1 MQRRRFLTKTATAAG
16 AGLATLG
23 APAFAQGTPSV
34 KWRMATSWP
43 KGLDTI
49 YGSAEE
55 LAKRVGQITD
65 GKFEIRVFA
74 GGEILPPAQTMDAVS
89 NGTVECNHTLSTYF
103 LGKNN
108 ALAFDTGLSYGL
120 NARQHNAWLM
130 YGGGLELVREVYK
143 KFNIINFTSGNVG
156 VQMGGWYRKE
166 IKSVEDLKGLKIRI
180 GGIGGMVLS
189 KLGSVPQQIPASDIY
204 SALEKGT
211 IDAAEWIGPYD
222 DLKLGLNK
230 VAPFYYA
237 PGWFEGSASIT
248 TMVNDKA
255 FAALPPAYQAAFE
268 VACNEQTLKM
278 LANYDA
284 KNPDALRKLIGGG
297 AKVGLFPRDV
307 MDATYKASQE
317 LWAELSAK
325 NPDFAK
331 IFPQWQAFQQS
342 EASWFR
348 LAEASLDNYTYA
360 AVGRR

>member
-23 APAFAQGTPSV
+23 APAFAQGTPTV

-103 LGKNN
+103 LGKNT
-108 ALAFDTGLSYGL
+108 ALTFDTGLSYGM

-130 YGGGLELVREVYK
+130 YGGGLALVREVYK

-189 KLGSVPQQIPASDIY
+189 KLGSVPQQIPPADIY
-204 SALEKGT
+204 SSLERGRSMQRS
-211 IDAAEWIGPYD
+211 
-222 DLKLGLNK
+222 GL
-230 VAPFYYA
+230 VPMMT
-237 PGWFEGSASIT
+237 S
-248 TMVNDKA
+248 
-255 FAALPPAYQAAFE
+255 
-268 VACNEQTLKM
+268 
-278 LANYDA
+278 
-284 KNPDALRKLIGGG
+284 
-297 AKVGLFPRDV
+297 
-307 MDATYKASQE
+307 
-317 LWAELSAK
+317 
-325 NPDFAK
+325 
-331 IFPQWQAFQQS
+331 
-342 EASWFR
+342 SW
-348 LAEASLDNYTYA
+348 
-360 AVGRR
+360 V